1 MQQPKVLVFDI
12 ETSPMLAYVW
22 DLHEQNVALG
32 QLHKD
37 RFVIAWSAKWLGDPA
52 SKIMY
57 MDQRGSKNIED
68 DRKILQGLWNLL
80 DEADIVITQNGK
92 SFDSRRLNA
101 RFITHGMKPPSPYRH
116 IDTYLLIRSVAD
128 FTSKKLGY
136 LADTLCTK
144 YKKLK
149 HSEFPG
155 LSLWIQCMA
164 GNRKA
169 WDSMKK
175 YNIHDV
181 LSTEELYE
189 KVKAW
194 APQQMPTA
202 FIPMHV
208 SVQCGT
214 CGKQDKMQRRG
225 FHLTKTHR
233 VQRFQCKGCGAWQL
247 GKKEKL
253 HG

>member
-1 MQQPKVLVFDI
+1 MRQPKVLVFDI

-52 SKIMY
+52 DKIMY
-57 MDQRGSKNIED
+57 MDQRDTLNVED
-68 DRKILQGLWNLL
+68 DRKILKAIWKLL
-80 DEADIVITQNGK
+80 NEADIVITQNGK

-101 RFITHGMKPPSPYRH
+101 RFIQHGMKPPSPYKH
-116 IDTYLLIRSVAD
+116 IDTYLIIRNVAD
-128 FTSKKLGY
+128 FTSKKLEY
-136 LADTLCTK
+136 VADKLCKK

-149 HSEFPG
+149 HEEFPG
-155 LSLWIQCMA
+155 LSLWIQCLA

-169 WDSMKK
+169 WDAMKK

-189 KVKAW
+189 KIKAW
-194 APQQMPTA
+194 APKHIPTA
-202 FIPMHV
+202 YIPDDTKA
-208 SVQCGT
+208 QCES
-214 CGKQDKMQRRG
+214 CGRLESLQPRGKHYTKGGYHQRY
-225 FHLTKTHR
+225 K
-233 VQRFQCKGCGAWQL
+233 CKHCGRWTQ
-247 GKKEKL
+247 GKKVK
-253 HG
+253 